1 MSNFREPTGQITTVG
16 KYGSGQLSERR
27 EQKLSCFGVS
37 WVLQL
42 LSSYKDGRAIA
53 YPLHFFNKGLMS
65 GKICK
70 IQNEDRNFT
79 APKVEKTHV
88 QVFIYKLET

>member
-1 MSNFREPTGQITTVG
+1 MSNFRESRGQITTVV
-16 KYGSGQLSERR
+16 KFGSGR
-27 EQKLSCFGVS
+27 CFGVS

-42 LSSYKDGRAIA
+42 LSRYTDGRATA

-70 IQNEDRNFT
+70 IQNEDRNFI

-88 QVFIYKLET
+88 QVFIYKLVT